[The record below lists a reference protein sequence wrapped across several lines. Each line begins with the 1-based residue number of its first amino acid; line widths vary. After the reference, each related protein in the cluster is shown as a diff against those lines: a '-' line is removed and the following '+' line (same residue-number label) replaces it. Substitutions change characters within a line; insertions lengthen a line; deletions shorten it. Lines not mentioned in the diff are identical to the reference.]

1 MKLQVLLNPPTQYFN
16 FSLPSQVAYSY
27 LDYPLSRAKLA
38 LWHMGLDTVSESQER
53 VLIRNQHMQLLDPAT
68 RSRYQSYLDT
78 EFVGDQYKQG
88 RYYYSLSA
96 AIAAPPTVGAIEKSS
111 ASTQQSVRK
120 FYFYFKRLWV

>member
-1 MKLQVLLNPPTQYFN
+1 
-16 FSLPSQVAYSY
+16 
-27 LDYPLSRAKLA
+27 
-38 LWHMGLDTVSESQER
+38 MGLDTVSESQER

-120 FYFYFKRLWV
+120 FYFYFKRLWGLSSIDKKMIFQTLKKAKKSQNHFKFLN